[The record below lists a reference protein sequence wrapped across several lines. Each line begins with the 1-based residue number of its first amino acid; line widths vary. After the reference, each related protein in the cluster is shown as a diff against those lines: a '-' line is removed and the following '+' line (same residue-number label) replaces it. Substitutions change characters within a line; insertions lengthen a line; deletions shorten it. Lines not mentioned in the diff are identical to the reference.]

1 MISRLVS
8 RRLLLLASA
17 IPAIWS
23 CAQLPSSAHTNAEG
37 MGTLTLNGASAAA
50 TLAPGSAQSARPAP
64 HEPSPGLRHN
74 ELRLAR
80 LEPGKDKLANAVA
93 LFGPNYLP
101 VSRNSPDLLAWT
113 DPRSGLAVRVD
124 LGDGEVIQTISVSS
138 IDSLLEG
145 NQSHLPATLLP
156 RLLVTGRGLA
166 LGDPDSRVLEI
177 YGPPNSR
184 GPSTRGS
191 RTLEFFFYAFDWAG
205 SDVPQV
211 MEVYCDA
218 RTRRVVE
225 ITLAAPTL

>member
-1 MISRLVS
+1 LRLDS
-8 RRLLLLASA
+8 RRVSLLASA
-17 IPAIWS
+17 LAVLFPAH
-23 CAQLPSSAHTNAEG
+23 PE
-37 MGTLTLNGASAAA
+37 
-50 TLAPGSAQSARPAP
+50 PAP
-64 HEPSPGLRHN
+64 HEPPPGLRHN

-80 LEPGKDKLANAVA
+80 LEPGKDKLAGAVA
-93 LFGPNYLP
+93 LFGPHYRP
-101 VSRNSPDLLAWT
+101 VFRDSPDLLAWA
-113 DPRSGLAVRVD
+113 DPRNRLAVRVD
-124 LGDGEVIQTISVSS
+124 VGSNEVIQTITVSS
-138 IDSLLEG
+138 IDSLLEEK
-145 NQSHLPATLLP
+145 QPLPPARLAP
-156 RLLVTGRGLA
+156 RLLSTGRGLA
-166 LGDPDSRVLEI
+166 LGDPENRVPQL